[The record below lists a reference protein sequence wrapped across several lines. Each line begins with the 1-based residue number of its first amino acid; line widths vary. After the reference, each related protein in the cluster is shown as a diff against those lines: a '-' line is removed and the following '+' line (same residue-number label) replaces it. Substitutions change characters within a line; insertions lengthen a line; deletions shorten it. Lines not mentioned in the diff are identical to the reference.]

1 MIFFHF
7 SFLKIRLVEFDLTD
21 LLFAIFQ
28 NFYLQLVHCLLF
40 RLEKDYMSM
49 KEREHEEQVEM
60 KRLRTENRLL
70 RQRIE
75 SLEKE
80 NVSLADKLIQ
90 V

>member
-1 MIFFHF
+1 L
-7 SFLKIRLVEFDLTD
+7 SKALLKSW
-21 LLFAIFQ
+21 
-28 NFYLQLVHCLLF
+28 LF

-49 KEREHEEQVEM
+49 KEKEQEEQIEM

-75 SLEKE
+75 ALEKE

-90 V
+90 VWPNAYSQ

>member
-1 MIFFHF
+1 
-7 SFLKIRLVEFDLTD
+7 
-21 LLFAIFQ
+21 
-28 NFYLQLVHCLLF
+28 
-40 RLEKDYMSM
+40 MSM

>member
-1 MIFFHF
+1 
-7 SFLKIRLVEFDLTD
+7 
-21 LLFAIFQ
+21 
-28 NFYLQLVHCLLF
+28 
-40 RLEKDYMSM
+40 M
-49 KEREHEEQVEM
+49 KEKENEEQVEM